1 MNSNNE
7 DDFDVFDQEEAI
19 CCSSPSSNYLMVQNI
34 SVSALEEKLQTS
46 LTLSDATITAA
57 AAGMPPSVKDDDHVI
72 AEAIA
77 QWEALSQRENNP
89 AYQISSDVMDT
100 VEYNREKICEFYYG
114 IVDSLDTNNSMDRRI
129 VAIAMSYLKRYVKRY
144 GKSNFNLVMMTA
156 IFLSMKT
163 HCNRT
168 SEEDITYDSIMKKC
182 KFYRF
187 PVRYIARM
195 EEYMMEALGFHLNP
209 PVSQQFVDI
218 LVPLIENCD
227 ESVLDPS
234 MKHHLHYL
242 SYWMCEISVL
252 DSFFTGVKP
261 SSVAY
266 AAILVAMT
274 IASSDGSSIARAKRW
289 LDSLGLKDQD
299 DTVISQCHDQFL
311 VLFSASDDE
320 MSHESS
326 SRCLSPTD
334 VLTMP
339 FGS

>member
-1 MNSNNE
+1 MNSNNDV
-7 DDFDVFDQEEAI
+7 DDFGAFDQEEEAI

-34 SVSALEEKLQTS
+34 SALAGKLQTS
-46 LTLSDATITAA
+46 LTVSDTTTATDI
-57 AAGMPPSVKDDDHVI
+57 PPPVKEDDHVI
-72 AEAIA
+72 VEAIA
-77 QWEALSQRENNP
+77 QWEALCQRENNP

-129 VAIAMSYLKRYVKRY
+129 VAIAMSYLKRYVERC
-144 GKSNFNLVMMTA
+144 GKSNFNLLLMTSL
-156 IFLSMKT
+156 FLAMKT
-163 HCNRT
+163 HCNR
-168 SEEDITYDSIMKKC
+168 SEKDITYDSIMRQC

-218 LVPLIENCD
+218 LVPIIENCD

-252 DSFFTGVKP
+252 DSFFTGVRP

-274 IASSDGSSIARAKRW
+274 IASSDGSSIAKAKRW
-289 LDSLGLKDQD
+289 LDSLGLKDHD
-299 DTVISQCHDQFL
+299 DDDDDVISQCHDQFL
-311 VLFSASDDE
+311 MLFSASDDE
-320 MSHESS
+320 MSHDGS